1 MINWRDLANGSH
13 YQTALAIKQEMLT
26 ENIESAKSGID
37 ELIEALSRSDKR
49 ALRSQLVRLMMHI
62 IKWKTQPERRSSS
75 WVYTIESAR
84 MEILDL
90 LADEPSLKPDLDLL
104 FVQMF
109 AKSKKLAESEMS
121 SRSDVAE
128 LTWAEVFEDEYSL
141 IVDC

>member
-26 ENIESAKSGID
+26 ENIESAKHGIE

-49 ALRSQLVRLMMHI
+49 ALRSQLVRLIMHV

-109 AKSKKLAESEMS
+109 VKSKKLAESEMS

-128 LTWAEVFEDEYSL
+128 LTWAEVFDDEYCL

>member
-13 YQTALAIKQEMLT
+13 YQTSLAIKQEMLT
-26 ENIESAKSGID
+26 ENIESAKHGIE

-49 ALRSQLVRLMMHI
+49 ALRSQLVRLMMQV

>member
-1 MINWRDLANGSH
+1 
-13 YQTALAIKQEMLT
+13 
-26 ENIESAKSGID
+26 
-37 ELIEALSRSDKR
+37 
-49 ALRSQLVRLMMHI
+49 
-62 IKWKTQPERRSSS
+62 
-75 WVYTIESAR
+75 

-109 AKSKKLAESEMS
+109 VKSKKLAESEMS

-128 LTWAEVFEDEYSL
+128 LTWAEVFDDEYCL

>member
-26 ENIESAKSGID
+26 ENIESAKSGIE

-49 ALRSQLVRLMMHI
+49 ALRSQLVRLIMHV

-109 AKSKKLAESEMS
+109 VKSKKLAESEMS

-128 LTWAEVFEDEYSL
+128 LTWAEVFDDEYCL

>member
-26 ENIESAKSGID
+26 ENIESAKHGIE

-49 ALRSQLVRLMMHI
+49 ALRSQLVRLMMQV